1 MTTSLINGAANVPH
15 TSTSTQNNSVAA
27 SSGIDALANEQTFL
41 KLLVAQMRNQ
51 DPTKPQD
58 GTQFVAQLA
67 QFTSLEQEIQMR
79 QDLDVMS
86 KATAP
91 TPTSGT
97 PPTTQP

>member
-1 MTTSLINGAANVPH
+1 MITSAINGVTNVPQV
-15 TSTSTQNNSVAA
+15 STSTQSNSQPA

-51 DPTKPQD
+51 DPTQPQD
-58 GTQFVAQLA
+58 ATQFVGQLA
-67 QFTSLEQEIQMR
+67 QFSSLEQQIQMR
-79 QDLDVMS
+79 QDLDTLS
-86 KATAP
+86 KTTAP